1 MLKIIIA
8 FFIFCVIL
16 FFYLHIQFH
25 LKTSNELEIYEIEQ
39 ASKDKMEEICDL
51 RQPVLFDC
59 DEDTEKITKTTNKT
73 YLMENYPIFE
83 VKVRESLDSESTLLP
98 LPLHIASKLFLQD
111 KKASYFSEG
120 NSDFLMETGAKKS
133 FSYNDEFLRP
143 FLVSNCNYDVMMGS
157 AGVETPLRYDINYR
171 NYFLVT
177 QGSVKVKMMPP
188 KSSRYLYPVSDY
200 ENLEFRS
207 PINPWNPQSKFRAD
221 FDKVKCLEIVLT
233 PGKFLF
239 IPAYWWYSFKFAENT
254 SVSCFNYRTYMN
266 NIAISPHI
274 FMYALQNQ
282 NVERKIAKK
291 IDIKE
296 LNKDGLITESV
307 SESTTELINNNLDIT
322 NETNENLVS
331 ESDDTNKMT
340 ENNVTSN
347 NVTANNVTAIDN
359 SFVPEFA
366 NEETKTNASYSSL

>member
-1 MLKIIIA
+1 
-8 FFIFCVIL
+8 
-16 FFYLHIQFH
+16 
-25 LKTSNELEIYEIEQ
+25 
-39 ASKDKMEEICDL
+39 
-51 RQPVLFDC
+51 
-59 DEDTEKITKTTNKT
+59 
-73 YLMENYPIFE
+73 
-83 VKVRESLDSESTLLP
+83 
-98 LPLHIASKLFLQD
+98 
-111 KKASYFSEG
+111 
-120 NSDFLMETGAKKS
+120 
-133 FSYNDEFLRP
+133 
-143 FLVSNCNYDVMMGS
+143 
-157 AGVETPLRYDINYR
+157 
-171 NYFLVT
+171 
-177 QGSVKVKMMPP
+177 
-188 KSSRYLYPVSDY
+188 
-200 ENLEFRS
+200 
-207 PINPWNPQSKFRAD
+207 
-221 FDKVKCLEIVLT
+221 
-233 PGKFLF
+233 
-239 IPAYWWYSFKFAENT
+239 
-254 SVSCFNYRTYMN
+254 MN

-340 ENNVTSN
+340 ENNVTAN